1 LEPSSVSSRSTLSG
15 DSMREQNVRPLNR
28 YIYLLG
34 FFLGAT
40 LIPRSLQKFVAI
52 PVGDIFYLLMR
63 RSRQAVKR
71 NLEVIG
77 RGRLS
82 PQEISRLARKTFR
95 NYGQY
100 LLDYMVIHRITSSNK
115 DTVIAGEVGAEY
127 MARALRD
134 GKGAICITPHLG
146 NWEMGGLLLAFRGG
160 TLNVLSLDEPDPRT
174 KAFRGRFRHSKGIRE
189 LYIRGGSEDPFST
202 IELVKALRNNEIVAM
217 LGDRANSSHAIDV
230 DFFGR
235 KTRFPMGVGML
246 AMMTGAPVLPVFV
259 VMERGRKYRG
269 IIEKPIHFDG
279 SERGK
284 RERVIREGMQEIAR
298 VFEDYIRRY
307 PDQWYNFYSYWQ

>member
-1 LEPSSVSSRSTLSG
+1 
-15 DSMREQNVRPLNR
+15 MREQNVRPLNR
-28 YIYLLG
+28 YVYLLG
-34 FFLGAT
+34 FFLGSI

-52 PVGDIFYLLMR
+52 PVGDMFYLLMR
-63 RSRQAVKR
+63 RTRSAVQR

-77 RGRLS
+77 RGQFSR
-82 PQEISRLARKTFR
+82 QEISRLARRTFR

-115 DTVIAGEVGAEY
+115 STVIGGEVGAEH
-127 MARALRD
+127 MAQALRD

-174 KAFRGRFRHSKGIRE
+174 KAFRGRFRHAKGIRE
-189 LYIRGGSEDPFST
+189 LYIRGGAEDPFST
-202 IELVKALRNNEIVAM
+202 IELVKALKNNEIVAM
-217 LGDRANSSHAIDV
+217 LGDRENSPNTVEV

-235 KTRFPMGVGML
+235 KTRFPMGPAIM

-259 VMERGRKYRG
+259 VMEKDRKYRG
-269 IIEKPIHFDG
+269 IIEEPIHFDG
-279 SERGK
+279 SRRGER
-284 RERVIREGMQEIAR
+284 ELVIREGMGKIAR
-298 VFEDYIRRY
+298 AFEEYIGRY
-307 PDQWYNFYSYWQ
+307 PDQWYNFYFYWE

>member
-1 LEPSSVSSRSTLSG
+1 
-15 DSMREQNVRPLNR
+15 LNR

-34 FFLGAT
+34 FFLGSI
-40 LIPRSLQKFVAI
+40 LIPRPLQKLVAV
-52 PVGDIFYLLMR
+52 PVGDLFYFLMR
-63 RSRQAVKR
+63 RTRRAVER

-77 RGRLS
+77 GGRFT
-82 PQEISRLARKTFR
+82 PQEIARLARKTFR

-100 LLDYMVIHRITSSNK
+100 LLDYMVIHRITSSNRDK
-115 DTVIAGEVGAEY
+115 VIAKEFGTEY
-127 MARALRD
+127 MAHALGE

-160 TLNVLSLDEPDPRT
+160 ALNVLTLDEPDVRT
-174 KAFRGRFRHSKGIRE
+174 KAFRERFRHSKGIRE

-217 LGDRANSSHAIDV
+217 LGDRQNSPNTVDV

-235 KTRFPMGVGML
+235 RTRFPLGVAIL
-246 AMMTGAPVLPVFV
+246 AMTAGAPVLPVFV
-259 VMERGRKYRG
+259 VMGKDRKYWG
-269 IIEKPIHFDG
+269 IIEKPIYFDG
-279 SERGK
+279 SQRGE
-284 RERVIREGMQEIAR
+284 RERVIREGMEKIAR

-307 PDQWYNFYSYWQ
+307 PDQWYNFYSYWG

>member
-1 LEPSSVSSRSTLSG
+1 
-15 DSMREQNVRPLNR
+15 MREQNVRSLNR
-28 YIYLLG
+28 YVYLLG
-34 FFLGAT
+34 FFLGSI
-40 LIPRSLQKFVAI
+40 LIPRSLQKFVAV

-63 RSRQAVKR
+63 RARRAVKQ

-77 RGRLS
+77 EGRFS
-82 PQEISRLARKTFR
+82 PNQISRLARRTFR

-115 DTVIAGEVGAEY
+115 GTVIGGEVGVEH
-127 MARALRD
+127 MARTLGD

-160 TLNVLSLDEPDPRT
+160 TLNVLSLDEPDIRT

-189 LYIRGGSEDPFST
+189 LYIKGGTEDPFST

-217 LGDRANSSHAIDV
+217 LGDRENSPNTIDV

-235 KTRFPMGVGML
+235 KTRFPMGAGML

-259 VMERGRKYRG
+259 VMEEDRRYRG
-269 IIEKPIHFDG
+269 IIEKPIYFDG
-279 SERGK
+279 SRREER
-284 RERVIREGMQEIAR
+284 EMVVREGMEKIAR
-298 VFEDYIRRY
+298 VFEDYIGRY
-307 PDQWYNFYSYWQ
+307 PDQWYNFYFYWG

>member
-1 LEPSSVSSRSTLSG
+1 
-15 DSMREQNVRPLNR
+15 MREQNVRSLNR
-28 YIYLLG
+28 YVYLLG
-34 FFLGAT
+34 FFLGSI
-40 LIPRSLQKFVAI
+40 LIPRSLQKFVAV

-63 RSRQAVKR
+63 RARRAVKQ

-77 RGRLS
+77 EGRFS
-82 PQEISRLARKTFR
+82 PNQISRLARRTFR

-115 DTVIAGEVGAEY
+115 GTVIGGEVGVEH
-127 MARALRD
+127 MARTLGD

-160 TLNVLSLDEPDPRT
+160 TLNVLSLDEPDIRT

-189 LYIRGGSEDPFST
+189 LYIKGGTEDPFST

-217 LGDRANSSHAIDV
+217 LGDRENSPNTVEV

-235 KTRFPMGVGML
+235 KTRFPMGAGML

-259 VMERGRKYRG
+259 VMEEDRRYRG
-269 IIEKPIHFDG
+269 IIEKPIYFDG
-279 SERGK
+279 SRREER
-284 RERVIREGMQEIAR
+284 EMVVREGMEKIAR
-298 VFEDYIRRY
+298 VFEDYIGRY
-307 PDQWYNFYSYWQ
+307 PDQWYNFYFYWG

>member
-1 LEPSSVSSRSTLSG
+1 
-15 DSMREQNVRPLNR
+15 MREQNIRPLNR

-34 FFLGAT
+34 FFLGSI
-40 LIPRSLQKFVAI
+40 LIPRSLQRFVTI

-63 RSRQAVKR
+63 RSRWAVKR
-71 NLEVIG
+71 NLEAIG

-82 PQEISRLARKTFR
+82 PREISRLARKTFR

-100 LLDYMVIHRITSSNK
+100 LLDYMVIHQITPTNK
-115 DTVIAGEVGAEY
+115 QRVIEGEVGAEY
-127 MARALRD
+127 MTQALTK

-174 KAFRGRFRHSKGIRE
+174 KAFRGRFRYSKGIRE
-189 LYIRGGSEDPFST
+189 LYIKGGGKDPFST

-217 LGDRANSSHAIDV
+217 LGDRQDSPNTIDL

-235 KTRFPMGVGML
+235 KTRFPMGVAML
-246 AMMTGAPVLPVFV
+246 AMMTGSAVLPVFV
-259 VMERGRKYRG
+259 VMEKGRKYRG
-269 IIEKPIHFDG
+269 IIEKPIYFDG

-284 RERVIREGMQEIAR
+284 RERVIREGMQKIAR
-298 VFEDYIRRY
+298 VFEEYIRRY
-307 PDQWYNFYSYWQ
+307 PDQWYNFYSYWDDRTWVG

>member
-1 LEPSSVSSRSTLSG
+1 
-15 DSMREQNVRPLNR
+15 MRERNVRSLNR

-34 FFLGAT
+34 FLLGSM
-40 LIPRSLQKFVAI
+40 LIPRPLQRVVSVA
-52 PVGDIFYLLMR
+52 VGDLFYLLMKR
-63 RSRQAVKR
+63 TRWAVKR

-77 RGRLS
+77 RGQFN
-82 PQEISRLARKTFR
+82 PQQISRLARRTFR

-100 LLDYMVIHRITSSNK
+100 LLDYMVINRITSSNK
-115 DTVIAGEVGAEY
+115 GTVIGGEVGAEH
-127 MARALRD
+127 MAQALRE

-160 TLNVLSLDEPDPRT
+160 TLNVLSLDEPDVRT

-189 LYIRGGSEDPFST
+189 LYIRGGAEDPFST

-217 LGDRANSSHAIDV
+217 LGDREHSPNTIEV

-235 KTRFPMGVGML
+235 KTRFPMGAGIL

-259 VMERGRKYRG
+259 VMEEDRKYRG
-269 IIEKPIHFDG
+269 IIEKPIYFDG
-279 SERGK
+279 SRRGER
-284 RERVIREGMQEIAR
+284 ELVIQEGMERIAR
-298 VFEDYIRRY
+298 IFEDYIGRY
-307 PDQWYNFYSYWQ
+307 PDQWYNFYFYWGVTERGAGGYDG

>member
-1 LEPSSVSSRSTLSG
+1 
-15 DSMREQNVRPLNR
+15 MREQNIRSLNR

-34 FFLGAT
+34 FLLGSM
-40 LIPRSLQKFVAI
+40 LIPRPFQKFVTVA
-52 PVGDIFYLLMR
+52 VGDLFYLLMR
-63 RSRQAVKR
+63 RTRHAVQR

-77 RGRLS
+77 RGKFS
-82 PQEISRLARKTFR
+82 PQRISRLTRSTFR

-115 DTVIAGEVGAEY
+115 GTVIGGEVGAEH
-127 MARALRD
+127 MARTLEE

-160 TLNVLSLDEPDPRT
+160 TLNVLSLDEPDIRT

-189 LYIRGGSEDPFST
+189 LYIKGGAEDPFST

-217 LGDRANSSHAIDV
+217 LGDRENSPNTIDV

-235 KTRFPMGVGML
+235 KTRFPMGAGML

-259 VMERGRKYRG
+259 VMEEDRRYRG
-269 IIEKPIHFDG
+269 IIEKPIYFDG
-279 SERGK
+279 SLRGE
-284 RERVIREGMQEIAR
+284 RERVIREGMEKIAR
-298 VFEDYIRRY
+298 VFEDYIGRY
-307 PDQWYNFYSYWQ
+307 PDQWYNFYFYWE

>member
-1 LEPSSVSSRSTLSG
+1 LEPSSVSPRSILSG
-15 DSMREQNVRPLNR
+15 DSMREENVRPLNR
-28 YIYLLG
+28 YTYLLG
-34 FFLGAT
+34 FFLGSI
-40 LIPRSLQKFVAI
+40 LIPRPLQKFVAI

-63 RSRQAVKR
+63 QSRRAVKR

-82 PQEISRLARKTFR
+82 PQEISRLARRTFR

-115 DTVIAGEVGAEY
+115 EKVIEGEVGEEY
-127 MARALRD
+127 MSRALRE

-189 LYIRGGSEDPFST
+189 LYIKGGSEDPFST

-217 LGDRANSSHAIDV
+217 LGDRANSSHAIEV

-235 KTRFPMGVGML
+235 RTRFPMGVAVL

-259 VMERGRKYRG
+259 VMEKCWKYRG
-269 IIEKPIHFDG
+269 IIEAPIYFDG
-279 SERGK
+279 SERAK
-284 RERVIREGMQEIAR
+284 REGAIREGMQEIAR

-307 PDQWYNFYSYWQ
+307 PDQWYNFYSYWG

>member
-1 LEPSSVSSRSTLSG
+1 
-15 DSMREQNVRPLNR
+15 MREKNFRPIVNR
-28 YIYLLG
+28 YSYLLG
-34 FFLGAT
+34 FLLGSI

-63 RSRQAVKR
+63 RSRRAVKR

-82 PQEISRLARKTFR
+82 PQKISRLARKTFR

-100 LLDYMVIHRITSSNK
+100 LLDYMVIHGITSSSK
-115 DTVIAGEVGAEY
+115 DKVIAGEVGAEY
-127 MARALRD
+127 MAQALRE

-160 TLNVLSLDEPDPRT
+160 SLNVLSLDEPDPRT

-189 LYIRGGSEDPFST
+189 LYIKAGGEDPFST

-217 LGDRANSSHAIDV
+217 LGDRQDSPNTMDV

-235 KTRFPMGVGML
+235 RTQFPMGAGML

-259 VMERGRKYRG
+259 VMEKGWKYRG
-269 IIEKPIHFDG
+269 IIEKPIYFDG
-279 SERGK
+279 SKRGE
-284 RERVIREGMQEIAR
+284 RERVIREGMQKIAR

-307 PDQWYNFYSYWQ
+307 PDQWYNFYSYWG